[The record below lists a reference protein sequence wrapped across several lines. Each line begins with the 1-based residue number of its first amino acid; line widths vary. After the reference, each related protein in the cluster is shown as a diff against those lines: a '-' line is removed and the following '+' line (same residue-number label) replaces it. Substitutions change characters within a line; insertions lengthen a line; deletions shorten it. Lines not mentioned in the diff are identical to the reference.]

1 MRPGTSWNGRW
12 WRCRSWSTRWPALD
26 ADAARL
32 AALAADA
39 DGWREAEARLRSVEA
54 VVAARAAL
62 ATVPV
67 VVDPPLPDEEGY
79 ERARAA
85 AESARGEVSAVQA
98 RLESARAERDR
109 ARVAVERSGRAHR

>member
-1 MRPGTSWNGRW
+1 MAVRKLIDELA
-12 WRCRSWSTRWPALD
+12 ALD
-26 ADAARL
+26 ADTARL
-32 AALAADA
+32 AALAVDA

-79 ERARAA
+79 EKARAA
-85 AESARGEVSAVQA
+85 AEAARGEVSAAQS
-98 RLESARAERDR
+98 RLESARAEREQGPGGGR
-109 ARVAVERSGRAHR
+109 ALGRAHR